1 MYNTSFSDSMITED
15 YLIAFEKRVADE
27 FNNAQL
33 RAPIH
38 LHGGNESELIKI
50 FSCVKAQDWIFS
62 SWRSHY
68 HWLLKGVSDD
78 QLFEDICK
86 GKSITLLYPEQKIYT
101 SAIVGGIIP
110 IALGAAKALQLSG
123 ASDHVYLFMGE
134 MTSETGAASEAHR
147 YATNFDLPITFII
160 EDNGKSVCTNTSD
173 AWGSSTL
180 SLIGKP
186 KVMYYSYELPWP
198 HAGAGTRVQF

>member
-1 MYNTSFSDSMITED
+1 MITESS
-15 YLIAFEKRVADE
+15 LASFEKRVADE
-27 FNNAQL
+27 FNNAKI

-38 LHGGNESELIKI
+38 LHGGNESELIKL
-50 FSCVKAQDWIFS
+50 FSGINKEDWIFS

-68 HWLLKGVSDD
+68 HCLLKGVNEEL
-78 QLFEDICK
+78 LFDDICN
-86 GKSITLLYPEQKIYT
+86 GKSITLLYPEHNVYT

-110 IALGAAKALQLSG
+110 IALGTAKALQLKRS
-123 ASDHVYLFMGE
+123 SDHVYLFMGE

-147 YATNFDLPITFII
+147 YAVNFDLPITFVI
-160 EDNGKSVCTNTSD
+160 EDNGKSVCTKTSD
-173 AWGSSTL
+173 AWGYSSL

-186 KVMYYSYELPWP
+186 KVVYYSYELPWP